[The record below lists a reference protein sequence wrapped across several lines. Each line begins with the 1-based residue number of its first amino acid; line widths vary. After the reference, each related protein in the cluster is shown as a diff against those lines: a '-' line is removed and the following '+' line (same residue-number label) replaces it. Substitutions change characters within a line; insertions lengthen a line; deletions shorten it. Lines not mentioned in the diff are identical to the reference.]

1 MGEASGDGSAKPVA
15 LKDQIEELTAALQA
29 FARAEGDEALKAAGE
44 TVRRLAGQATRLVE
58 DMAGPGEDVEAAARR
73 GLTRLEAAIREQP
86 LAAVGLAA
94 AAGVL
99 LALLVRR

>member
-1 MGEASGDGSAKPVA
+1 MTGTSGDGSAKPGA
-15 LKDQIEELTAALQA
+15 LKDQIEELAAALQA
-29 FARAEGDEALKAAGE
+29 LARAEGDEALASARE
-44 TVRRLAGQATRLVE
+44 AVRRLAGQATRLVE
-58 DMAGPGEDVEAAARR
+58 DVAGPTEDLEAAARR
-73 GLTRLEAAIREQP
+73 GMARLESAVREQP

>member
-1 MGEASGDGSAKPVA
+1 MAATSTDQTATPGA
-15 LKDQIEELTAALQA
+15 LKDHIEELAAALQA
-29 FARAEGDEALKAAGE
+29 LARAEGDEALAAAKE

-58 DMAGPGEDVEAAARR
+58 DVTGSPDELEAAARR
-73 GLTRLEAAIREQP
+73 GLARLENAVREQP

>member
-1 MGEASGDGSAKPVA
+1 
-15 LKDQIEELTAALQA
+15 
-29 FARAEGDEALKAAGE
+29 
-44 TVRRLAGQATRLVE
+44 
-58 DMAGPGEDVEAAARR
+58 MAGPGAGPGDEDIEAAARR

>member
-1 MGEASGDGSAKPVA
+1 MATASSDDTAKPGA

-29 FARAEGDEALKAAGE
+29 LAKAEGDEALAAAKD
-44 TVRRLAGQATRLVE
+44 TVRRLAGQASRLVE
-58 DMAGPGEDVEAAARR
+58 DMAGPTEDLEAAARR
-73 GLTRLEAAIREQP
+73 GLTRLESAVREQP

>member
-1 MGEASGDGSAKPVA
+1 MAATSSDETARPGA
-15 LKDQIEELTAALQA
+15 LKDQIEELAAALQA
-29 FARAEGDEALKAAGE
+29 LAKAEGDEALATAKE
-44 TVRRLAGQATRLVE
+44 TVRKLAGDATRLVE
-58 DMAGPGEDVEAAARR
+58 GMAGSTDELEAAARR
-73 GLTRLEAAIREQP
+73 GLTRLEAAVREQP

>member
-1 MGEASGDGSAKPVA
+1 MTGTSSDGTAAPGA
-15 LKDQIEELTAALQA
+15 LKGQIEELTAALQA
-29 FARAEGDEALKAAGE
+29 LAKAEGDEALATARD

-58 DMAGPGEDVEAAARR
+58 DMAGPTEDLEAAARR
-73 GLTRLEAAIREQP
+73 GLSRLEAAVREQP

>member
-1 MGEASGDGSAKPVA
+1 MTATSTDEQAAPGA
-15 LKDQIEELTAALQA
+15 LKDHIEELAAALQA
-29 FARAEGDEALKAAGE
+29 LAKAEGDEALAASRE
-44 TVRRLAGQATRLVE
+44 TVRRLAGQASRLVE
-58 DMAGPGEDVEAAARR
+58 DMTGSTDELEAAARR
-73 GLTRLEAAIREQP
+73 GLARLEAAVREQP